1 MALSTKGLVAPD
13 SVGSLDAS
21 RVAPS
26 GGTAGPLWEVG
37 DPAAVAMAGLQKSME
52 RFANTYDDVQV
63 SNYVMGQKKKLDDL
77 YDNPETGLFAT
88 RKGDAAK
95 GMYQE
100 AKETFKTIWDEDAKQ
115 QLNERQRQLASKPMT
130 AMFLDYAHRVGSHET
145 TQLMNAQM
153 EKTQNVV
160 SDAKNLVASGRAT
173 ENDMAISDALI
184 GISVESL
191 AKMHGW
197 DVATAARK
205 KNELMGEAI
214 IPGAMAL
221 AAKDPTQALGFLK
234 EMNARYPGGMPEDKY
249 QAALKTLDDKAQA
262 KHLERI
268 EGYLQSGDVEG
279 AKQYYNSV
287 KVQPSSGTIAED
299 LHNPL
304 NLKKV
309 GANSGT
315 RSDYRQFGEDADGFR
330 AAAAQLRLYQSRDG
344 LTTPRQ
350 IMGKWAPAYENDTT
364 KYNQTFTK
372 TTGLD
377 LDKPL
382 DLSNPKN
389 MALLI
394 KGMSM
399 AESPVGKKYSAS
411 DIENILQGN
420 GVQRGHAYL
429 AGDSQPDGMLNQ
441 GNIDINARPSVK
453 NADGSISTVRSMSFN
468 DGKNEVL
475 IPTVSDDGRIM
486 TDEEAIEQYK
496 KTGKHLGKF
505 DTPEHATSYAERL
518 HIAQERQY
526 ANTEKSRTLFG
537 DNRFGTGML
546 DPHYSQRAQELFD
559 HHDKKVTAIQDDAYG
574 RGLAQDVLR
583 GDKDPQ
589 NLYEQLGQEY
599 ASDLKRRDRVWNS
612 FQSEMLNVKQADE
625 AKRTAEGLKLVSEAR
640 VFAQQSGLTIEN
652 VNDFLRNK
660 VGEDNKDY
668 PLIKKILRSSLARQN
683 VLPPQADITNPVA
696 KVNARADINNGVPF
710 DQVYKKYGAQI
721 SETDMASIQAYS
733 EDKEAKAAN
742 RKATAF
748 FNEMALKSGLN
759 FSGENANEKDKILHA
774 EIKSEYDDMVANHE
788 FKSREDQEAWIYHK
802 LAKGQKDRWYWNS
815 TYTPRERQGRADVY
829 VKVPDF
835 LRSDIER
842 MLRSEDKPV
851 TEEAV
856 QQAYNDYMTRRGW

>member
-21 RVAPS
+21 RIAPS
-26 GGTAGPLWEVG
+26 GGAAGPMWEVG

-429 AGDSQPDGMLNQ
+429 AGASQPDGMLNQ
-441 GNIDINARPSVK
+441 GNIDLNARPSVK

-505 DTPEHATSYAERL
+505 DTPEHATAYAERL
-518 HIAQERQY
+518 HIAQEQQY

-589 NLYEQLGQEY
+589 KLYEQLGQEY

-625 AKRTAEGLKLVSEAR
+625 AKRTAEGLKLVSDAR
-640 VFAQQSGLTIEN
+640 VLAQQSGLTIET

-710 DQVYKKYGAQI
+710 DQVYRQYGAQI
-721 SETDMASIQAYS
+721 SETDMASLQAYS
-733 EDKEAKAAN
+733 EDEEKKSAN
-742 RKATAF
+742 KRATSF
-748 FNEMALKSGLN
+748 FDQQVMLSGLN
-759 FSGENANEKDKILHA
+759 VNGQHANEDDKLFVA
-774 EIKSEYDDMVANHE
+774 NIKAEYDDMVSNHE
-788 FKSREDQEAWIYHK
+788 FKSRDDQKAWIFHK

-815 TYTPRERQGRADVY
+815 TYTPRERQGRTDVY

-835 LRSDIER
+835 LRPDIER

>member
-1 MALSTKGLVAPD
+1 MTLSTKGLVAPD

-21 RVAPS
+21 RIAPS
-26 GGTAGPLWEVG
+26 GGAAGPMWEVG
-37 DPAAVAMAGLQKSME
+37 DPAAVAMANLQKASE
-52 RFANTYDDVQV
+52 RFAATYDDVQV

-100 AKETFKTIWDEDAKQ
+100 AKDTFKTIWDEDAKQ

-130 AMFLDYAHRVGSHET
+130 AMFMDYAHRVGSHET
-145 TQLMNAQM
+145 TQLMNAQV

-173 ENDMAISDALI
+173 KDDMAISDALI
-184 GISVESL
+184 GISVDSL

-205 KNELMGEAI
+205 KNEFMGEAI

-221 AAKDPTQALGFLK
+221 AAKDPTQALGFLR
-234 EMNARYPGGMPEDKY
+234 EMNERYPGGMPEDKY
-249 QAALKTLDDKAQA
+249 QAAIKTLDDKAQA
-262 KHLERI
+262 KHVENI
-268 EGYLQSGDVEG
+268 EGMLQAGNTEG
-279 AKQYYNSV
+279 AQQYFRTVGSASLPMGLRNKNPGNVKATDGNYNV
-287 KVQPSSGTIAED
+287 YG
-299 LHNPL
+299 
-304 NLKKV
+304 
-309 GANSGT
+309 
-315 RSDYRQFGEDADGFR
+315 SDH
-330 AAAAQLRLYQSRDG
+330 DG
-344 LTTPRQ
+344 LVA
-350 IMGKWAPAYENDTT
+350 MGGRFLRYQNAPERGWNAQTLREMVSIYAPKSENDT
-364 KYNQTFTK
+364 KGYVSFVSK
-372 TTGLD
+372 ETGIDPDAQIDFSKSPETMAKVMKAMVKMENGKGAVYSDAEFLQASQD
-377 LDKPL
+377 AIAGVKPK
-382 DLSNPKN
+382 PIGT
-389 MALLI
+389 A
-394 KGMSM
+394 
-399 AESPVGKKYSAS
+399 PVSGGAT
-411 DIENILQGN
+411 
-420 GVQRGHAYL
+420 A
-429 AGDSQPDGMLNQ
+429 DS
-441 GNIDINARPSVK
+441 
-453 NADGSISTVRSMSFN
+453 
-468 DGKNEVL
+468 
-475 IPTVSDDGRIM
+475 
-486 TDEEAIEQYK
+486 
-496 KTGKHLGKF
+496 
-505 DTPEHATSYAERL
+505 
-518 HIAQERQY
+518 
-526 ANTEKSRTLFG
+526 
-537 DNRFGTGML
+537 RFGTGML

-589 NLYEQLGQEY
+589 KLYEQLGQEY
-599 ASDLKRRDRVWNS
+599 ASDPKRRDRVWNS

-625 AKRTAEGLKLVSEAR
+625 AKRTAEGLKLVSDAR
-640 VFAQQSGLTIEN
+640 VLSQQSGLTIES

-668 PLIKKILRSSLARQN
+668 PLIKKILRSSLARQG

-710 DQVYKKYGAQI
+710 DQVYRQYGAQI

-733 EDKEAKAAN
+733 EDEEKKAAN
-742 RKATAF
+742 KRATSF
-748 FNEMALKSGLN
+748 FDQQVMLSGLN
-759 FSGENANEKDKILHA
+759 VHGQHANDDDKLFVA
-774 EIKSEYDDMVANHE
+774 NIKAEYDDMVANHE
-788 FKSREDQEAWIYHK
+788 FKNRDDQKTWIFHK

-835 LRSDIER
+835 LRPDIER
-842 MLRSEDKPV
+842 MLRSEGKSV